1 MFLTMFEKLKIRVND
16 TTNDVDRPPI
26 LEGEV
31 PGQVDLAKGQPREQ
45 ADNSN
50 LRLLRRVSKEVR
62 QLQGVEML
70 DRGVRLLADHR
81 LGGQPDPR
89 PPWGS

>member
-1 MFLTMFEKLKIRVND
+1 MFEKKLKHRIED
-16 TTNDVDRPPI
+16 ASNDVDRPPI

-31 PGQVDLAKGQPREQ
+31 PCQADLAKGQPREQ

-50 LRLLRRVSKEVR
+50 LRLLRRVPAEVR
-62 QLQGVEML
+62 QLQGVEMS

-81 LGGQPDPR
+81 LGGQPDSCA
-89 PPWGS
+89 PWRS